1 MKRAFYFAVMFLLS
15 AALYCGFGVFCGA
28 VYMAFSAGGAPRV
41 EFASSPALRDFID
54 ASDVPSA
61 EFTARELQ
69 DGAAYIMMKAARE
82 KSGASG
88 AVVMPS
94 LFAVEACGGCI
105 SVCAPVSLNA
115 FGKELRSGVYL
126 HFSADGKLRL
136 ESASVGGA
144 KMPRWAAEILARAL
158 EAYYGGYLGGYP
170 ERLAAMNV
178 SSEGGKFR
186 FSK

>member
-1 MKRAFYFAVMFLLS
+1 MKRAFYFAVMFALS

-28 VYMAFSAGGAPRV
+28 VYKAFSAGGAPQV
-41 EFASSPALRDFID
+41 KFAASPALRDFID
-54 ASDVPSA
+54 APDVSSA

-69 DGAAYIMMKAARE
+69 DGAAYIMMKAAQE

-94 LFAVEACGGCI
+94 LFAVEDCGCGF
-105 SVCAPVSLNA
+105 SVCAPVSLNVA
-115 FGKELRSGVYL
+115 GVELRSGVYL

-136 ESASVGGA
+136 ESAAVGGA
-144 KMPRWAAEILARAL
+144 KMPRWAEGLLARAL
-158 EAYYGGYLGGYP
+158 AAHYGGYLGGYP
-170 ERLAAMNV
+170 ERLAAMKV
-178 SSEGGKFR
+178 SREGGKFR